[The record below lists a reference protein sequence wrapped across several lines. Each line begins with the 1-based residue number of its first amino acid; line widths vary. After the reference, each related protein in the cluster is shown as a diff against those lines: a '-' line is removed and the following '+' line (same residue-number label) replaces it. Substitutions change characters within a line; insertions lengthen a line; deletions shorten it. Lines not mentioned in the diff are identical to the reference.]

1 MIKRNGSPSK
11 KKKTID
17 IIFELLII
25 IGRILTLGMSAG
37 ESGFGVDGDFLKKKK
52 KMNGEVYQS

>member
-1 MIKRNGSPSK
+1 M
-11 KKKTID
+11 
-17 IIFELLII
+17 II

-52 KMNGEVYQS
+52 KMNGEVYQSWISLSHKK